1 MQKSYKLLFC
11 LLVLVLSNTFVYAQ
25 QKPVYKEV
33 LLNGKP
39 ARLNVATGEF
49 IVYGKK
55 GYDTIR
61 PMQVNKDV
69 EPELELALGV
79 HIVKKGETLFTLSRK
94 YNLPLDELKR
104 VNNLESN
111 LIHVGQKIRVKSID
125 EVENSSNTLTIWVV
139 SKGDT
144 LYSISQK
151 TNTVIS
157 QIKDLNNIK
166 GNSIF
171 VGQKL
176 RLK

>member
-11 LLVLVLSNTFVYAQ
+11 LLVLVLSNALVFAQ

-61 PMQVNKDV
+61 SMQVINEV
-69 EPELELALGV
+69 ESESEIASDV
-79 HIVKKGETLFTLSRK
+79 HIVKKGETLFTLSKK

-111 LIHVGQKIRVKSID
+111 LIHVGQKIRVKSVD
-125 EVENSSNTLTIWVV
+125 AVENSSNTSTIWVV

-144 LYSISQK
+144 LFSISQK
-151 TNTVIS
+151 TNTSIS